1 MGRQRIKPKKKD
13 KNSITSIDQIS
24 KGDYVVHQNYGIG
37 VYQGIQSVTMQGITK
52 DYLLIQYQGKDS
64 LYVPVTQL
72 DLISRYTYSKDDE
85 KVTLSKLGSD
95 TWNKQKRKAKKAT
108 EEMAKELIELYAKRE
123 HSKGYAFRSG

>member
-1 MGRQRIKPKKKD
+1 M
-13 KNSITSIDQIS
+13 
-24 KGDYVVHQNYGIG
+24 VHQNYGIG

-95 TWNKQKRKAKKAT
+95 TWNKQKQ
-108 EEMAKELIELYAKRE
+108 E
-123 HSKGYAFRSG
+123 SQKGHGRNGQRTY